1 MCSPAEYDYQH
12 LNQTL
17 SVSGLGFGEDD
28 RFFFIETYGDGL
40 TESIEGLILFLE
52 IQESGLDPR
61 DVGNVSLSR
70 SAYLLRIKQTS
81 KLGFGWSESKFV
93 CVIAIT

>member
-1 MCSPAEYDYQH
+1 M
-12 LNQTL
+12 
-17 SVSGLGFGEDD
+17 SVLAGIGFGVDI

-40 TESIEGLILFLE
+40 REDIEGLILFLE

-70 SAYLLRIKQTS
+70 SAYLLRINQTGKMGFLWS
-81 KLGFGWSESKFV
+81 K
-93 CVIAIT
+93 